1 MSGGVHPVAPPAEPI
16 VMIVDDSLTVRKITG
31 RLLAR
36 EGYHVVTA
44 RDGVDAVEQLGS
56 LVPDAM
62 VIDIEM
68 PRMDGFDLTR
78 HIRAS
83 DKLKHLPIII
93 VTSRTADK
101 HRNFAMEIGVNAFLG
116 KPYRDD
122 ELLATIAKYLGEKAR
137 ARRPEQGVADGV
149 PH

>member
-1 MSGGVHPVAPPAEPI
+1 
-16 VMIVDDSLTVRKITG
+16 
-31 RLLAR
+31 
-36 EGYHVVTA
+36 
-44 RDGVDAVEQLGS
+44 
-56 LVPDAM
+56 
-62 VIDIEM
+62 M

-83 DKLKHLPIII
+83 DKLKHLPIVI

-122 ELLATIAKYLGEKAR
+122 ELLATIAGFLGDKAR
-137 ARRPEQGVADGV
+137 VRRPERGVTDGV